1 MIARVLEVDV
11 APERMDALVA
21 AYREVVRPVHAE
33 AAGLLRHY
41 VLLDRDTGCVRII
54 GVWASEEALAEVAPR
69 LDHARDRLWATFE
82 SEPRLGRFEVADV
95 VEHPLDDDGP

>member
-21 AYREVVRPVHAE
+21 AYQEVVRPVHAE
-33 AAGLLRHY
+33 AVGLLRHY
-41 VLLDRDTGCVRII
+41 VLLDRAAGCVRIV

-69 LDHARDRLWATFE
+69 LEPARDRLWAEFR
-82 SEPRLGRFEVADV
+82 SEPRLGKFEVADV
-95 VEHPLDDDGP
+95 VEHDAPEVG